1 MSAPAAIAGPMDMKA
16 RAAAVQSDI
25 KSYDLDTLGDD
36 TVGVSSRFTTDIR
49 GMDKNCGV
57 CEWRK

>member
-36 TVGVSSRFTTDIR
+36 TVGVSSRFTTQLPANSDPDPNNI
-49 GMDKNCGV
+49 KPC
-57 CEWRK
+57 